1 MFVHEAVLLRS
12 LIPRLRHKLRH
23 HRVKGTLRWAI
34 RRALSKLYL
43 DETHVWYELLLS
55 SDRPRQPLRPGLEL
69 IRAGADDLPLL
80 NELPSVSEYRAKK
93 RIEAGNDLWL
103 VLNDRQP
110 IFACWIFHD
119 SIRLLAA
126 RSGQLALPSG
136 TVCMEDSIISPYY
149 RGRGIITPSA
159 CSQVADRLEKRGVK
173 SIITKVEADNKV
185 MRLVLTRSGFREIAV
200 MHFRRAG
207 FRQHATVRS
216 ETGATVYWLT
226 EQLIS

>member
-1 MFVHEAVLLRS
+1 MREAVVLRS
-12 LIPRLRHKLRH
+12 LILRLRHQLRH
-23 HRVKGTLRWAI
+23 RGVKRTLRLAI
-34 RRALSKLYL
+34 RQAKSKVYL
-43 DETHVWYELLLS
+43 EETHVWYELFLS

-80 NELPSVSEYRAKK
+80 NELPSVSEYTAKQ
-93 RIEAGNDLWL
+93 RIEAGNDLWM

-119 SIRLLAA
+119 STPVLAA
-126 RSGQLALPSG
+126 RNGQLALPSE

-159 CSQVADRLEKRGVK
+159 WSQVADRLEKIGVK

-207 FRQHATVRS
+207 FRQHATVRPK
-216 ETGATVYWLT
+216 TGATANWLT
-226 EQLIS
+226 EQLTP